1 MTEPIRRIC
10 VLGSGVMGGAIAA
23 HIANAG
29 LDVALLDIVP
39 APAGTSKNSRN
50 QVVLGALG
58 RMGKQKPAPF
68 SHPDHARVIRVG
80 NFDDDLSIVSSVDL
94 VIEAIVERL
103 DIKRSLFEKL
113 DALIGED
120 TIVASNTSGLR
131 IADMLDG
138 RSAKFQ
144 RNFLV
149 THFFNPPRYMKLLE
163 LVLGPETSREVV
175 LRVEHFG
182 REILGKGIIFAK
194 DTPNFV
200 ANRIGAHALMVAV
213 HEMQRAGLEPEDVD
227 GIAGV
232 PLGRP
237 KSATFRTADMVGLD
251 TLAHVVDNCREMLT
265 QDEDREVFRIP
276 DFVKTMIEQKRLG
289 DKTGGGFYRKTPA
302 GIETLDRGRMEYRAR
317 GGDSALQSQAKDLA
331 KESDPAARVR
341 KTVNTPGMVGEFAW
355 SVLKRSLVYSA
366 RRVGEICDDIAAID
380 AGMRWGYN
388 WELGPFQIWDALGFE
403 ETAARMEREGVELP
417 DSIRRMRA
425 SGASSFYQQGR
436 IYDLLT
442 GEYTEHASD
451 PREVTLPTLRRGGA
465 PVLKNG
471 SAEAWDLGDDILGLT
486 VTSKANSIDA
496 DVIQMLEDAVACAEQ
511 RFRGLLLFNQG
522 HNFSV
527 GANLFFVLM
536 AARQKQYD
544 QIESMVERLQRA
556 VMTLKFAQV
565 PVLAAPFGM
574 TVGGGLEICLGC
586 DALQAALE
594 TYAGLVEV
602 GVGLIPA
609 GGGCANLLWRALG
622 SVPEG
627 VRVDT
632 YEYVTQVF
640 KNIAMAKVAT
650 SAHEAQRLGY
660 FSSRDG
666 VSFDRARQLHE
677 AKQRLLGL
685 SQSGYHPPVKRSY
698 RLPGESGI
706 ATLTMLINTML
717 SGGFASE
724 HDALISK
731 KLAGVLCGGVGG
743 AARDV
748 TQQDI
753 LDLEREAFM
762 SLCAEPK
769 TQDRMQHMLEKN
781 KPLRN

>member
-1 MTEPIRRIC
+1 
-10 VLGSGVMGGAIAA
+10 MGGAIAA

-29 LDVALLDIVP
+29 LDVTLLDIVP
-39 APAGTSKNSRN
+39 DKAGPGTSARN
-50 QVVLGALG
+50 QVVLGALS

-68 SHPDHARVIRVG
+68 SHPDHARVVRVG
-80 NFDDDLSIVSSVDL
+80 NFEDDLSIVSSVDL
-94 VIEAIVERL
+94 VIEAIIERL

-113 DALIGED
+113 DALTRDD
-120 TIVASNTSGLR
+120 TIVASNTSGIR
-131 IADMLDG
+131 IADMLEG

-163 LVLGPETSREVV
+163 LVLGPNTSSEVV
-175 LRVEHFG
+175 RRVEHFG
-182 REILGKGIIFAK
+182 RELLGKGIVFAK

-200 ANRIGAHALMVAV
+200 ANRIGAHALMVAL
-213 HEMQRAGLEPEDVD
+213 HEMLGAGLQPEDVD
-227 GIAGV
+227 NIAGV

-237 KSATFRTADMVGLD
+237 KSAIFRTADIVGLD
-251 TLAHVVDNCREMLT
+251 TLAHVVDNCWQMLT
-265 QDEDREVFRIP
+265 DDEDREVFRMP
-276 DFVKTMIEQKRLG
+276 DFVKAMIEQKRLG
-289 DKTGGGFYRKTPA
+289 DKSGGGFYRKTPA
-302 GIETLDRGRMEYRAR
+302 GIETLDREHMQYRPKA
-317 GGDSALQSQAKDLA
+317 GDSAIKKQTKELA
-331 KESDPAARVR
+331 AEADPAARVR
-341 KTVNTPGMVGEFAW
+341 KTVNAPGAVGEFAW
-355 SVLKRSLVYSA
+355 NVIKRSLVYSA
-366 RRVGEICDDIAAID
+366 HRVGEICDDVVAID

-388 WELGPFQIWDALGFE
+388 WELGPFEIWDALGFE
-403 ETAARMEREGVELP
+403 ATAARMEREGIELP
-417 DSIRRMRA
+417 DTIQRMRA
-425 SGASSFYQQGR
+425 AGVEAFYQQGR
-436 IYDLLT
+436 IYDLLK
-442 GEYTEHASD
+442 GEYKAHSED
-451 PREVTLPTLRRGGA
+451 PREVALPALRRGNA

-471 SAEAWDLGDDILGLT
+471 SAEAWDLGDDILGFT
-486 VTSKANSIDA
+486 FTSKANSIDV
-496 DVIQMLEDAVACAEQ
+496 DVIQLLEEAAACAEQ

-522 HNFSV
+522 QNFSV

-536 AARQKQYD
+536 AAKQKQYE
-544 QIESMVERLQRA
+544 QIERVVERMQQV
-556 VMTLKFAQV
+556 VMRLKYAQV
-565 PVLAAPFGM
+565 PVVAAPFGM
-574 TVGGGLEICLGC
+574 TLGGGLELCLGS
-586 DALQAALE
+586 DVTQAALE

-602 GVGLIPA
+602 GVGLVPA

-622 SVPEG
+622 SVPDG
-627 VRVDT
+627 VRIDT

-660 FSSRDG
+660 FQPSDG

-677 AKQRLLGL
+677 AKQKLMGL

-706 ATLTMLINTML
+706 ATLTMLINTMF

-731 KLAGVLCGGVGG
+731 KLARVLCGGVGG

-748 TQQDI
+748 TEQDI

-769 TQDRMQHMLEKN
+769 TQDRMRHMLEKN